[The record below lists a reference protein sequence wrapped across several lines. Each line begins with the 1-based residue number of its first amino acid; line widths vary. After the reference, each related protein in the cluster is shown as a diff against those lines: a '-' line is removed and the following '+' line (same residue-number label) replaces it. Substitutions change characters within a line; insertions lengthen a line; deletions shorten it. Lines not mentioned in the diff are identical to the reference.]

1 MQLFKIKETVPS
13 SSTMSWIVNAQKCP
27 SAQARKKYT
36 IKSPIE
42 YGLSKMK
49 LEYGRVGGGEDSES
63 VIDVS

>member
-1 MQLFKIKETVPS
+1 
-13 SSTMSWIVNAQKCP
+13 MSWIVNAQKCP